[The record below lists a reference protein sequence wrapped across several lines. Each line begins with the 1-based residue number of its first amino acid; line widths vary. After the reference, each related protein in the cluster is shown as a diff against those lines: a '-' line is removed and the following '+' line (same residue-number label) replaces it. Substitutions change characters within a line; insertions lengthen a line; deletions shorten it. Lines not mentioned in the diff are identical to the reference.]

1 MNQRK
6 LEILLEAIEG
16 FSDPELS
23 WSSTRLLLLLAAE
36 ILHFA
41 YMQGDL
47 DDSVQDLGCGT
58 GMLAI
63 GAKLLGARKVVGY
76 DADPRALEIAKI
88 KCEKAWSRGRIRIFS
103 DIADITGHVKT
114 TLMNP
119 PFGARIKGRD
129 RPFISSALRTSDVI
143 YSIHN
148 RGSLAFIQKFI
159 KPAVITH
166 SYVAKFPIKRI
177 FDFHKKEREVIEV
190 EIYRITVSGVNS
202 EFSTIAYG
210 VRSIVSCLKIPLQKV
225 ELEHILQNTCT
236 TSQIM

>member
-1 MNQRK
+1 MKQRK
-6 LEILLEAIEG
+6 LEMLLEEIEG
-16 FSDPELS
+16 FFDPELELEQYQTPS
-23 WSSTRLLLLLAAE
+23 LLAAE

-58 GMLAI
+58 GILAI

-76 DADPRALEIAKI
+76 DMDPKALEIANINARKLGVEI
-88 KCEKAWSRGRIRIFS
+88 DFVFS
-103 DIADITGHVKT
+103 DIADIEGHVKT
-114 TLMNP
+114 TVMNP
-119 PFGARIKGRD
+119 PFGARVKGRD
-129 RPFISSALRTSDVI
+129 RPFLSSALRTSEVI

-159 KPAVITH
+159 KPAIITH

-190 EIYRITVSGVNS
+190 EIYRITVS
-202 EFSTIAYG
+202 E
-210 VRSIVSCLKIPLQKV
+210 
-225 ELEHILQNTCT
+225 
-236 TSQIM
+236 